1 MKSFHVYIHEFKTF
15 KYDTNNDLYKDWSK
29 SNVTQFTALLMG
41 FILYEKIYQNL
52 PNQNFNSNS
61 LLRIRLLS
69 SNFTPRIKK

>member
-1 MKSFHVYIHEFKTF
+1 MKKFHVYIYEFKTF

-29 SNVTQFTALLMG
+29 NNVTQFTALQMG

-69 SNFTPRIKK
+69 SNFTPRTKK